1 VIDFQNILQRSRN
14 LSICNKNMFI
24 L

>member
-1 VIDFQNILQRSRN
+1 MAIDFQNILQRSH
-14 LSICNKNMFI
+14 LSICNKSIFI